1 MSCESDEPRRTTAF
15 GSKLNIHYF
24 RAPKGREIFREGGRA
39 NAIFHVEN
47 GCVRLDVD
55 RSDGE
60 RDVVGFLFQGDT
72 FCAGVERYW
81 VSAHALTDCLLSCTP
96 LPRVYSE
103 MVDEDDEQFS
113 NSPSDRL
120 ARDIVHRLSFIKHL
134 PANARLAWF
143 LSWLDRRKGKMAS
156 HVVELPMTCRDIANF
171 LGMAPETVSRCLAE
185 LEQQGKLRRIGHHV
199 IELGANQD
207 WDVRPGA

>member
-1 MSCESDEPRRTTAF
+1 MSCETGRPRRTTAV

-60 RDVVGFLFQGDT
+60 RDVVGFLFQGDS

-81 VSAHALTDCLLSCTP
+81 VSAHAVTDCLLSCTP
-96 LPRVYSE
+96 LPRVYSDVAE
-103 MVDEDDEQFS
+103 EDDEHFTH
-113 NSPSDRL
+113 SPSDRL

-143 LSWLDRRKGKMAS
+143 LGWLDRRRGIAAS

-171 LGMAPETVSRCLAE
+171 LGMAPETVSRSLAE
-185 LEQQGKLRRIGHHV
+185 LEQQGKLRRLGNRM
-199 IELGANQD
+199 IELGAAQNPEA
-207 WDVRPGA
+207 RSGS